1 MLIPEEGAADRG
13 EYCQAAKLVD
23 NAALSA
29 GTWRDF
35 GHNSEQPTM
44 GGAWTCGGK
53 FCPCWHPSFL
63 WRCSGQRSCML
74 CRNGAATVKR
84 PPAPSA
90 FCASRANCL
99 CFSFRRQF
107 AQQASSRPNCV
118 GALQLCCLFT
128 VRGFHRS
135 EEHTSELQSQFHLVC

>member
-23 NAALSA
+23 NAAVSA

-63 WRCSGQRSCML
+63 WRCSRQRSCML
-74 CRNGAATVKR
+74 CRNGAATLKR
-84 PPAPSA
+84 PPCAFRFLRQPSKLLML
-90 FCASRANCL
+90 FL
-99 CFSFRRQF
+99 PPPVRQL
-107 AQQASSRPNCV
+107 ASSRPNCV

-128 VRGFHRS
+128 
-135 EEHTSELQSQFHLVC
+135 

>member
-44 GGAWTCGGK
+44 GGRMDVWWEILSVLAPVVFVALLGTTVLYAL
-53 FCPCWHPSFL
+53 S
-63 WRCSGQRSCML
+63 QRGS
-74 CRNGAATVKR
+74 
-84 PPAPSA
+84 
-90 FCASRANCL
+90 
-99 CFSFRRQF
+99 
-107 AQQASSRPNCV
+107 
-118 GALQLCCLFT
+118 
-128 VRGFHRS
+128 HR
-135 EEHTSELQSQFHLVC
+135 